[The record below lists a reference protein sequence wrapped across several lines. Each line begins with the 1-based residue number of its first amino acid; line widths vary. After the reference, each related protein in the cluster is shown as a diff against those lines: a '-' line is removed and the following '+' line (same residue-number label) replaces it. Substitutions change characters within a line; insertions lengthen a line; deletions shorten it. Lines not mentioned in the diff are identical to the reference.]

1 MRQALALLILAVA
14 ATAQASEAALTD
26 VSVRAFVN
34 RQEAAWNAK
43 DARAFAATFT
53 AEAVFVA
60 QARDSHGGL
69 TSNGRSTVAQAMAQA
84 RRFFT
89 RSRFH
94 ETGVID
100 RVNVA
105 PDGRTAQVHGHVS
118 TEIETPG
125 RPSQKL
131 CAETLQTVALARGRM
146 LSRGQTE
153 TDVRC
158 PR

>member
-1 MRQALALLILAVA
+1 MRQVLALLILIVA
-14 ATAQASEAALTD
+14 PTAQASEAVLTD
-26 VSVRAFVN
+26 ASVRAFVN

-53 AEAVFVA
+53 AEAQFVA

-69 TSNGRSTVAQAMAQA
+69 TSNGRSTVAQATAQA
-84 RRFFT
+84 RRFFAK
-89 RSRFH
+89 SRFH

-100 RVNVA
+100 RVIIA
-105 PDGRTAQVHGHVS
+105 PDGRTAQVLGHV
-118 TEIETPG
+118 TTQIETPG
-125 RPSQKL
+125 RTPQKL
-131 CAETLQTVALARGRM
+131 CAETLQTVTLGKGRM
-146 LSRGQTE
+146 LSQGQTE